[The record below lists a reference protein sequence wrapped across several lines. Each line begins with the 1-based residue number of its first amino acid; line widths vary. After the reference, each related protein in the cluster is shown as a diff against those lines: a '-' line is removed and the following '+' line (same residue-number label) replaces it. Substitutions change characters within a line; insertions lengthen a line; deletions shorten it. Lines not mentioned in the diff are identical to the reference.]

1 MHHDTEHQDAGR
13 LRERLR
19 AEGWSADLAWAMVG
33 SGSAAWE
40 DGASRRTI
48 AYLSSLHREDG
59 GARRR
64 WHDGDVGVPPVA
76 DAREVMVA
84 MPDSGEWMSET
95 LEAPPALVDGD
106 DAAAEA
112 APALV

>member
-1 MHHDTEHQDAGR
+1 MRDDTEHQDAGR

-19 AEGWSADLAWAMVG
+19 AEGWSADLAWATVG

-59 GARRR
+59 GARRL
-64 WHDGDVGVPPVA
+64 WHDGDVAVPPVA

-84 MPDSGEWMSET
+84 MRDSGEWMSET
-95 LEAPPALVDGD
+95 LEAPPVLVD
-106 DAAAEA
+106 DAEADAEA

>member
-1 MHHDTEHQDAGR
+1 MHDDTEHRDAGM

-19 AEGWSADLAWAMVG
+19 AQGWSADLAWAMVG

-59 GARRR
+59 GARRL
-64 WHDGDVGVPPVA
+64 WHDGNVAVPPIA

-95 LEAPPALVDGD
+95 LEAPPALVDDEG
-106 DAAAEA
+106 AAEA
-112 APALV
+112 AAALV